1 MNILDFILGNIPII
15 WSKYVL
21 LNFIN
26 FKVMFYLQAGQ
37 SGGMVNL
44 VFFASIFLIMYF
56 FFLRPQ
62 VKRQK
67 AQEKFATD
75 LSKGSEVVTSSGI
88 IGKINKIED
97 DVIHLQ
103 IDQKTFIRVIR
114 GAISK
119 EMTENLVKK
128 KIGNSN

>member
-1 MNILDFILGNIPII
+1 
-15 WSKYVL
+15 
-21 LNFIN
+21 
-26 FKVMFYLQAGQ
+26 MFYLQAGQ
-37 SGGMVNL
+37 GGGMINL
-44 VFFASIFLIMYF
+44 IFFASIFLIMYF

-67 AQEKFATD
+67 AQDKFANE

-88 IGKINKIED
+88 IGRINKIED

-103 IDQKTFIRVIR
+103 IDQKTFLKVVR

-119 EMTENLVKK
+119 EMTENLIKK
-128 KIGNSN
+128 KSGN